1 MTEQLLTETSSST
14 TGTTTVFS
22 GGRIFTAAP
31 GTDGATA
38 WAEAI
43 ALRDGRILA
52 VGTDAEV
59 RGSVQGDGADIE
71 SIDLDGALV
80 LPGFVDAHTHLL
92 MFGGSL
98 QQVDLVAAGS
108 LDGIL
113 QRLQAGR
120 DADPRAP
127 RLLGRSWLF
136 DAVPDRTP
144 TRQQLDERFPDVPVY
159 LTANDVHSVWLN
171 TAALAELGI
180 TDDTPDPHGGRI
192 QRDASGAATGMLY
205 ETAATAYAWTFL
217 ANAKTDTD
225 RDDALTAAFAA
236 YLEAGVTSVVDMMM
250 DELGWA
256 ALQRFRAANG
266 GALPIR
272 VRAHWFVGRS
282 GTEADDVAQVAEA
295 ARIARDEASDDLA
308 VIGIKIVADGVID
321 ACTAAMR
328 APYANGTNGDPIWS
342 LDALT
347 PVVVA
352 ADAAGL
358 QVAIHAIGD
367 AASDIALDA
376 IERAIATGGDI
387 PRRHRIE
394 HLETVAAE
402 NVDRLAR
409 LGVTASMQPVHA
421 DPAIQENWRA
431 MLGDDR
437 ADRGFPW
444 QEFVDAG
451 ALLAFGTD
459 APTAPHAALANLF
472 IAVTRRSALDPS
484 LPAIRPEDAVR
495 LAGAIGHASRD
506 AATSCGLGERAGRL
520 AEGFDADLVV
530 LDTDPF
536 TEGEESL
543 LGARVVRTVRGG
555 TTVHHLHV

>member
-1 MTEQLLTETSSST
+1 MSEHPVTST
-14 TGTTTVFS
+14 PTRTTVYS

-31 GTDGATA
+31 DVHAADG

-43 ALRDGRILA
+43 AVADGRIVA
-52 VGTDAEV
+52 VGSDEEV
-59 RGSVQGDGADIE
+59 RDALRDTASETIA
-71 SIDLDGALV
+71 LDGSLV

-92 MFGGSL
+92 MFGESL

-108 LDGIL
+108 LDGIIEL
-113 QRLQAGR
+113 LAAGR
-120 DADPRAP
+120 AADPEAP

-136 DAVPDRTP
+136 DAVPDGTP
-144 TRQQLDERFPDVPVY
+144 TRQQLDEAFPDVPVY
-159 LTANDVHSVWLN
+159 LTANDVHSIWLN

-180 TDDTPDPHGGRI
+180 TDETPDPHGGRI
-192 QRDASGAATGMLY
+192 ERDATGAATGMLY
-205 ETAATAYAWTFL
+205 ETAATTYAWTFL
-217 ANAKTDTD
+217 ASTQTDAD
-225 RDDALTAAFAA
+225 RDEALGAAFAA

-256 ALQRFRAANG
+256 ALQRSRVANG
-266 GALPIR
+266 GELPIR
-272 VRAHWFVGRS
+272 VAAHWFVGRS
-282 GTEADDVAQVAEA
+282 GSEEGDLAQVTEA
-295 ARIARDEASDDLA
+295 ARIARDEATDDLA
-308 VIGIKIVADGVID
+308 VVGIKIVADGVID

-328 APYANGTNGDPIWS
+328 APYADGTNGEPIWS
-342 LDALT
+342 LDALA

-358 QVAIHAIGD
+358 QIAIHAIGD

-376 IERAIATGGDI
+376 IERAVDVNGDI

-394 HLETVAAE
+394 HLETVARE
-402 NVDRLAR
+402 NVERMAR

-459 APTAPHAALANLF
+459 APTAPHSALANLF
-472 IAVTRRSALDPS
+472 IAATRRSALDPT
-484 LPAIRPEDAVR
+484 LPAIRPEDALS

-506 AATSCGLGERAGRL
+506 AAISCGLGARAGRL
-520 AEGFDADLVV
+520 AVGFDADLVV

-536 TEGEESL
+536 TDGEESL
-543 LGARVVRTVRGG
+543 LRARVVRTVRGG
-555 TTVHHLHV
+555 TTVHLDA